1 MNNPFR
7 KFFQED
13 EESEDNGVS
22 DANDIVSFGNHPY
35 FSKLIAY
42 LERGADEPLDLKDA
56 TSMLTSGAEIN
67 TFKKIKRHLMTQ
79 VKNAESLMERVRHE

>member
-7 KFFQED
+7 KFFLEEEEAED
-13 EESEDNGVS
+13 TGIG

-35 FSKLIAY
+35 FQKLIAY
-42 LERGADEPLDLKDA
+42 LDRGSDEPLDLKDA

-67 TFKKIKRHLMTQ
+67 AFKKIKKHLLTQ
-79 VKNAESLMERVRHE
+79 VKNAEALMERLHHE